1 MPRSP
6 RNESL
11 LEIAQDC
18 FRAEWFQEFKQ
29 VHTSGRPRPMSSEDR
44 AWGASLY
51 VSRRAVKALGRSL
64 TTMERVQVLEL
75 CRYELNRDGDG

>member
-18 FRAEWFQEFKQ
+18 FRAEWFQEFKK
-29 VHTSGRPRPMSSEDR
+29 VHTAGGSRTMDPEDM

-51 VSRRAVKALGRSL
+51 VSRRAVRALGRSL
-64 TTMERVQVLEL
+64 TAMERVQVLEL
-75 CRYELNRDGDG
+75 CRYELSRDGDG

>member
-1 MPRSP
+1 M
-6 RNESL
+6 SL

-18 FRAEWFQEFKQ
+18 FRAEWFREFKQ
-29 VHTSGRPRPMSSEDR
+29 VHASGRPGSMGPEDR